1 MGDEKDETV
10 EQVKD
15 PAPSEEA
22 KADEAERKDESLNPE
37 KGGSSEDHKAA

>member
-1 MGDEKDETV
+1 MGDEKEETV

-22 KADEAERKDESLNPE
+22 KADEAERKDELNP
-37 KGGSSEDHKAA
+37 KKDGSAEDDKAA